1 MLRHLSLTVLSLTLL
16 LPLAPRAGDVER
28 AAQAG
33 DIEAM
38 LRLAWRLEQYPS
50 GRPAALEWYV
60 RAADN
65 GSIEAQYHLAQSY
78 LNGGLGVVD
87 AERAQYWYGR
97 VREQGVC
104 PSVIRAPHTL

>member
-1 MLRHLSLTVLSLTLL
+1 
-16 LPLAPRAGDVER
+16 
-28 AAQAG
+28 
-33 DIEAM
+33 M
-38 LRLAWRLEQYPS
+38 LRLAWRLEQHPAS
-50 GRPAALEWYV
+50 RPAALAWYL